1 MAFVSSSR
9 THHNYTYLLYRIRT
23 ERNELRQIVPELSQ
37 KSAHLKEVEVL
48 YEQCQQ
54 KPIAQTAVIENQQ
67 KVNLYTVYVHIM
79 YSS

>member
-48 YEQCQQ
+48 QCQQ
-54 KPIAQTAVIENQQ
+54 KSIAQTAVIENQQ
-67 KVNLYTVYVHIM
+67 KVNHVFYTQYTCT
-79 YSS
+79 